1 MLPVPL
7 EVHKRIKKEQKRDG
21 CARMF
26 PGSYR
31 RTIVPRT
38 STLSKSP
45 LINLH
50 ERGPFWD
57 YSCLIVHALPGPVCC
72 SCRYVLLVF
81 FFLFFIPLFLKLKKS
96 NGSGEFMCVRMYRRR
111 CLAWSTFSSVVLA
124 KGKHYSKL
132 QFPLKP
138 TAS

>member
-1 MLPVPL
+1 
-7 EVHKRIKKEQKRDG
+7 
-21 CARMF
+21 MF

-81 FFLFFIPLFLKLKKS
+81 FSFLYPTFFKIKKKQWI
-96 NGSGEFMCVRMYRRR
+96 GRIYVC
-111 CLAWSTFSSVVLA
+111 A
-124 KGKHYSKL
+124 
-132 QFPLKP
+132 
-138 TAS
+138 